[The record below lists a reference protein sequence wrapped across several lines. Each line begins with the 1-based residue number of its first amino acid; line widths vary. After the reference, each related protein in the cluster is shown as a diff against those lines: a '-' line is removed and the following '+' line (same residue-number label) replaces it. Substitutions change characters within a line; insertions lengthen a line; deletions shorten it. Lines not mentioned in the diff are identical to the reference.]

1 MKKTLLLTSAGIGAG
16 FAIAGMGQAL
26 AQTAGS
32 NPEAAAVEEIL
43 VTGSRILRKDHSSA
57 SPVVTV
63 GVEQVQET
71 GAVTVEQYLNTMPQ
85 FTEGATSG
93 TLSIGGGVGATL
105 NMRALG
111 STRNLVLLDQRRLP
125 VANQFGV
132 VDTNIVPKVML
143 RGVEVLTGGASS
155 VYGSEAISGVANFL
169 SKDYFEG
176 VHFNIEY
183 GDTTDG
189 VADFTDISAAAGA
202 RKTRTAGG
210 APFWP

>member
-1 MKKTLLLTSAGIGAG
+1 MKKKLLLTSAGIGAG

-183 GDTTDG
+183 GDTTDS

-202 RKTRTAGG
+202 KATTAGG